1 LRSWTRRLEPGWPV
15 GRIRLLE
22 RVDLVVS
29 EVQAPDVPVVSE
41 SLHQVPRTQQQ
52 LLFLDGKG
60 VGKEA
65 R

>member
-1 LRSWTRRLEPGWPV
+1 V
-15 GRIRLLE
+15 GRVRLLE

>member
-1 LRSWTRRLEPGWPV
+1 VYGSWSAWISSSVRCK
-15 GRIRLLE
+15 
-22 RVDLVVS
+22 
-29 EVQAPDVPVVSE
+29 APDVPVVSE